1 MNTKMKY
8 LPILLWGATLVFSTA
23 CGSVETTPYLPP
35 TQFFTQPAAEVTST
49 PVTRFPV
56 KVKPKPAPLLQEKNR
71 QETNTTDP
79 QPEGSLPDPPQQSA
93 DNNPT
98 PEALQFEAAAPDT
111 DRVAAWRPPLYP
123 VPLALTPFD
132 HFYFAKPFS
141 ANENPWPVE
150 DYRYGGSYFEDIVHT
165 GMDIKIPVG
174 TPVIASG
181 PGKVVWAGFGLLSG
195 KYDPEDPYG
204 IAVMIRHDFGY
215 KGQRLYT
222 VYAHLDQVEVEQD
235 QYVET
240 GDFLG
245 LSGKTGKTSGPHLH
259 FEVRLDLNGFFTTR
273 NPELW
278 LVPPQGYGVLAGLVM
293 NTGGRTVKGQRVIVR
308 PVGSEQF
315 WRANSY
321 HYGYI
326 YPDDYYQ
333 ENLVVS
339 DLPAGKYEISIN
351 YLSRIYRREIDIYPG
366 LVTYFSFRGR
376 SGFTS
381 EAPPLPGGDF
391 DPPQTP

>member
-1 MNTKMKY
+1 MIAFRKY
-8 LPILLWGATLVFSTA
+8 LLLSLLGIGLVFSTA
-23 CGSVETTPYLPP
+23 CGEVEETPYIAP
-35 TQFFTQPAAEVTST
+35 TQDGAAPAVEVTST
-49 PVTRFPV
+49 PVPRSPV
-56 KVKPKPAPLLQEKNR
+56 ISDTKPASILRENIKPEA
-71 QETNTTDP
+71 EITDP
-79 QPEGSLPDPPQQSA
+79 
-93 DNNPT
+93 N
-98 PEALQFEAAAPDT
+98 PEALQFDVESPDPEL
-111 DRVAAWRPPLYP
+111 VSEWRPPLYP

-141 ANENPWPVE
+141 ANEHPWPVE
-150 DYRYGGSYFEDIVHT
+150 DYRYGGYFFEDIVHT

-174 TPVIASG
+174 TPVIAAG
-181 PGKVVWAGFGLLSG
+181 PGKVVWAGFGLFSG
-195 KYDPEDPYG
+195 RYDPDDPYG
-204 IAVMIRHDFGY
+204 NAVMIRHDFGY

-222 VYAHLDQVEVEQD
+222 VYAHLERVEVEQD

-259 FEVRLDLNGFFTTR
+259 FEVRLDVNGFFATR

-278 LVPPQGYGVLAGLVM
+278 LVPPQGYGLLAGSVM
-293 NTGGRTVKGQRVIVR
+293 NTGGRTVEGQLVIVR
-308 PVGSEQF
+308 PIGSEHY

-326 YPDDYYQ
+326 NPDDYYQ
-333 ENLVVS
+333 ENLVIS

-351 YLSRIYRREIDIYPG
+351 YLSRIYRREIEIYPG

-391 DPPQTP
+391 HPPQTP

>member
-1 MNTKMKY
+1 MMASRKF
-8 LPILLWGATLVFSTA
+8 LLISFLAVHLVFSAA
-23 CGSVETTPYLPP
+23 CGMTEDPTYLAP
-35 TQFFTQPAAEVTST
+35 TQVRFTPTSEDSPT
-49 PVTRFPV
+49 PIIPTAQQQIISNT
-56 KVKPKPAPLLQEKNR
+56 KPASIVRENIKPVAKLV
-71 QETNTTDP
+71 DP
-79 QPEGSLPDPPQQSA
+79 APEP
-93 DNNPT
+93 
-98 PEALQFEAAAPDT
+98 LQFDSAPPNSEL
-111 DRVAAWRPPLYP
+111 VSNWRPPLYP

-141 ANENPWPVE
+141 ANESPWPVE
-150 DYRYGGSYFEDIVHT
+150 DYRYGGTFFEDIVHT

-174 TPVIASG
+174 SPIIAAG
-181 PGKVVWAGFGLLSG
+181 PGKVVWAGFGLFSG
-195 KYDPEDPYG
+195 RYDPDDPYG
-204 IAVMIRHDFGY
+204 NAVMIRHDFGY

-222 VYAHLDQVEVEQD
+222 VYAHLERVEVEQD

-259 FEVRLDLNGFFTTR
+259 FEVRLDVDGFFATR

-278 LVPPQGYGVLAGLVM
+278 LVPPQGYGVLAGQVM
-293 NTGGRTVKGQRVIVR
+293 NTGGRKVEGQLVIVR
-308 PVGSEQF
+308 PIGSENY

-321 HYGYI
+321 NYGYI
-326 YPDDYYQ
+326 NPDDYYQ

-339 DLPAGKYEISIN
+339 DLPAGKYEIAIN
-351 YLSRIYRREIDIYPG
+351 YLSRIYRREIEIYPG

-381 EAPPLPGGDF
+381 EAPALPGGDF
-391 DPPQTP
+391 NPPQTP

>member
-1 MNTKMKY
+1 MMASRKF
-8 LPILLWGATLVFSTA
+8 LLISFLAVHLVFSAA
-23 CGSVETTPYLPP
+23 CGMTEDPTYLAP
-35 TQFFTQPAAEVTST
+35 TQVRFTPTSEASPT
-49 PVTRFPV
+49 PIIPTAQQQI
-56 KVKPKPAPLLQEKNR
+56 KSNTKPASIVRENIKPVAKLV
-71 QETNTTDP
+71 DP
-79 QPEGSLPDPPQQSA
+79 APEP
-93 DNNPT
+93 
-98 PEALQFEAAAPDT
+98 LQFDSAPPNSEL
-111 DRVAAWRPPLYP
+111 VSNWRPPLYP

-141 ANENPWPVE
+141 ANESPWPVE
-150 DYRYGGSYFEDIVHT
+150 DYRYGGTFFEDIVHT

-174 TPVIASG
+174 SPIIAAG
-181 PGKVVWAGFGLLSG
+181 PGKVVWAGFGLFSG
-195 KYDPEDPYG
+195 RYDPDDPYG
-204 IAVMIRHDFGY
+204 NAVMIRHDFGY

-222 VYAHLDQVEVEQD
+222 VYAHLERVEVEQD

-259 FEVRLDLNGFFTTR
+259 FEVRLDVDGFFATR

-278 LVPPQGYGVLAGLVM
+278 LVPPQGYGVLAGQLM
-293 NTGGRTVKGQRVIVR
+293 NTGGRKVEGQLVIVR
-308 PVGSEQF
+308 PIGSENY

-321 HYGYI
+321 NYGYI
-326 YPDDYYQ
+326 NPDDYYQ

-339 DLPAGKYEISIN
+339 DLPAGKYEIAIN
-351 YLSRIYRREIDIYPG
+351 YLSRIYRREIEIYPG

-381 EAPPLPGGDF
+381 EAPALPGGDF
-391 DPPQTP
+391 NPPQTP